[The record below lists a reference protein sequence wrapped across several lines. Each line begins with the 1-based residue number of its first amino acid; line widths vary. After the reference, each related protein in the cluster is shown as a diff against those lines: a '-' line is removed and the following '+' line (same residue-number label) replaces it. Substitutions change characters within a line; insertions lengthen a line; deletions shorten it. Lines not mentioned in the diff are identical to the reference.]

1 MRKFAKATLAVLAMA
16 SMTSPALATGAGWWN
31 MPDEAVKTA
40 LKRTALGGADTMRA
54 FALCA
59 VKRNPKYVE
68 ALLATTQG
76 SLEERAA
83 SRSLT
88 NANFDCMPSG
98 EFTLGGLS
106 VRGSLAEAMFWTR
119 YADANVDALKVRSDE
134 KGEKERFA
142 DCAAD
147 GSLDDVRALIATAPK
162 SKDESEALNALMPR
176 LRDCI
181 AKTSFSSMDN
191 ASARSLVA
199 EALYRA
205 AKRGAVS

>member
-1 MRKFAKATLAVLAMA
+1 MRKFAKATVAVLAMA
-16 SMTSPALATGAGWWN
+16 SMTVPALATGAGWWN
-31 MPDEAVKTA
+31 VPDDAVKAA

-59 VKRNPKYVE
+59 VKRNPKFVE
-68 ALLATTQG
+68 ALLDTRQE
-76 SLEERAA
+76 SLEEKAA
-83 SRSLT
+83 SRRLT
-88 NANFDCMPSG
+88 QANFDCMPSG
-98 EFTLGGLS
+98 DFTLGGMS

-119 YADANVDALKVRSDE
+119 YASANVEALAVRADE
-134 KGEKERFA
+134 AGEKERFA

-147 GSLDDVRALIATAPK
+147 GSLDEVRALIATAPK
-162 SKDESEALNALMPR
+162 SAEEGAALSALMPR
-176 LRDCI
+176 LRECI

-205 AKRGAVS
+205 AKRGAVG

>member
-1 MRKFAKATLAVLAMA
+1 MRKIAKATLAVLAMA
-16 SMTSPALATGAGWWN
+16 SMTAPALASGAGWWKLS
-31 MPDEAVKTA
+31 DDAVKTA
-40 LKRTALGGADTMRA
+40 LKRNALGGADTMRA

-68 ALLATTQG
+68 ALLATPQG

-119 YADANVDALKVRSDE
+119 YADANVEALAVRADE

-147 GSLDDVRALIATAPK
+147 GSLDEVRTLIATAPK
-162 SKDESEALNALMPR
+162 SADEGAALSALMPR
-176 LRDCI
+176 LRECI
-181 AKTSFSSMDN
+181 AKTNFSSMDT

>member
-1 MRKFAKATLAVLAMA
+1 MRKFAKATLAVLALA
-16 SMTSPALATGAGWWN
+16 SMTAPALAEGTSWWHV
-31 MPDEAVKTA
+31 PDEAVKAT
-40 LKRTALGGADTMRA
+40 LKRTALSGADTMRA

-59 VKRNPKYVE
+59 VKRNPNYVE
-68 ALLATTQG
+68 KLLATTQG

-88 NANFDCMPSG
+88 QANFDCMPAG

-119 YADANVDALKVRSDE
+119 YADADVETLKVRSDE

-147 GSLDDVRALIATAPK
+147 GSLDEVRALIATAPK
-162 SKDESEALNALMPR
+162 SSAEGAALSALMPR
-176 LRDCI
+176 LRECI